1 MSKQINIFVKG
12 KTGVGKTTFINTIR
26 DILKKNKKFK
36 ENFEGYE
43 FNIYEVSKIEDEE
56 IQSATNKK
64 WTITE
69 GTFEETEFFNISY
82 KKSFL
87 QNIWSLIKVLFKKI
101 LKIFRIIK

>member
-1 MSKQINIFVKG
+1 MSKEINIFVKG

-36 ENFEGYE
+36 ESFNGYE
-43 FNIYEVSKIEDEE
+43 FNIYEIAKIEEE
-56 IQSATNKK
+56 EVQSATNKK

-69 GTFEETEFFNISY
+69 GIFEESEFFNISY

-87 QNIWSLIKVLFKKI
+87 TNIWNFIKTIIVKLFKI
-101 LKIFRIIK
+101 LRLI